1 MWGERTPRLVYFS
14 SVSENTHRFVVKLG
28 LPAVRIPLR
37 PKEGMLC
44 VTDPYVL
51 ILPTYGGGNMKAAIP
66 VQVRKFLNIPSNR
79 EQLRGVITAGNTN
92 FGEAYCCAGPKI
104 ARKCGVPELY
114 RFELLGTDHDVQTV
128 RDGLLRFYEEPL
140 FNQPASDATSTEN
153 TRKELHESS

>member
-1 MWGERTPRLVYFS
+1 M
-14 SVSENTHRFVVKLG
+14 KLG

-37 PKEGMLC
+37 SKEGMLY

-51 ILPTYGGGNMKAAIP
+51 ILPTYGGGNLKAAIP

-79 EQLRGVITAGNTN
+79 DLLRGVITSGNTN

-114 RFELLGTDHDVQTV
+114 RFELLGTDYDVKTV
-128 RDGLLRFYEEPL
+128 RDGLLRFYEEPF
-140 FNQPASDATSTEN
+140 FNQPATDSTSTEN
-153 TRKELHESS
+153 SRKELHESS